1 MPMTAAR
8 TRIRTID
15 DRRLTTDDRDSGDL
29 GRGSAVR
36 DAGERI
42 S

>member
-8 TRIRTID
+8 TKTRTID

-29 GRGSAVR
+29 GRGSALR
-36 DAGERI
+36 DVGERL